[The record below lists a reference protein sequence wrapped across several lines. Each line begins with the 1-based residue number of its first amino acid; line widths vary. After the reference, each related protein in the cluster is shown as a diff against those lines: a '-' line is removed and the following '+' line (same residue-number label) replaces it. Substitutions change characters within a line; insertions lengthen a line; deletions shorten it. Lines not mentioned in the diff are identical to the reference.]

1 MANIREITLNILI
14 EYDRD
19 GVRKPSLLKD
29 SLEKYDYLET
39 RDKAF
44 IKRCVDGCLER
55 QIQIDYILDSFSKTK
70 VSKMQPFIRSL
81 LRMSVYQIMFMD
93 AVPDSAACNEAVKL
107 AQRHKFTGLKSF
119 VNGVLRNIARNKDK
133 IEYPSKEEDGGIKY
147 LSVVYSMPE
156 WICRM
161 WLQRYG
167 FATTENMLQFF
178 LLPRPTVVRLN
189 MTGLFPGK
197 ELSMKE
203 EYGEAEEKYV
213 EEQVR
218 SFEEAGCRVKRSP
231 VLPYALELEK
241 TDNIRF
247 LPGFDEG
254 KFFVQDV
261 SSMLVTE
268 LADPKAGQTVVDV
281 CAAPGGKS
289 LHAAE
294 RVASKIGSG
303 AGAAADAAGVVL
315 SRDVSERKCDL
326 IRENAERMGLSNVKV
341 EVHDARV
348 HDPELE
354 SKADVL
360 YLDLPCSGLGIIG
373 RKNDIKYNATQKGL
387 KELAALQW
395 EIIKTAWDYV
405 KPGGTLLYST
415 CTVNSAENEE
425 MVKRI
430 CAELPFE
437 IVDFSKEIPES
448 LRKKVGDDKC
458 EPQTA
463 PSLMDQAKNGYIQLL
478 PGEYGTDGFFI
489 AKLIRKV

>member
-55 QIQIDYILDSFSKTK
+55 QIQIDYILDSFSKVKTAR
-70 VSKMQPFIRSL
+70 MQPFIRSL

-107 AQRHKFTGLKSF
+107 ANKHKFSGLKSF

-133 IEYPSKEEDGGIKY
+133 IEYPDRNEKGGVKY
-147 LSVVYSMPE
+147 LSVLYSMPE
-156 WICRM
+156 WICEM
-161 WLQRYG
+161 WLTRYG
-167 FATTENMLQFF
+167 FDKTEEMLKFF
-178 LLPRPTVVRLN
+178 LLPRPTVIRLN
-189 MTGLFPGK
+189 SEKVSEKETDAYIK
-197 ELSMKE
+197 ELE
-203 EYGEAEEKYV
+203 DQGV
-213 EEQVR
+213 V
-218 SFEEAGCRVKRSP
+218 VKRNP
-231 VLPYALELEK
+231 ILPYALELEK

-254 KFFVQDV
+254 RFFVQDV
-261 SSMLVTE
+261 SSMLVTQI
-268 LADPKAGQTVVDV
+268 AAPGRDQVVVDV

-294 RVASKIGSG
+294 H
-303 AGAAADAAGVVL
+303 ADTVL
-315 SRDVSERKCDL
+315 SRDVSGRKCDL

-341 EVHDARV
+341 EEYDARV
-348 HDPELE
+348 NDRNLE
-354 SKADVL
+354 SKADIL

-373 RKNDIKYNATQKGL
+373 RKNDIKYNVTRKGIS
-387 KELAALQW
+387 ELASLQW
-395 EIIKTAWDYV
+395 DIIKTAWDYV
-405 KPGGTLLYST
+405 KPGGIMMYST
-415 CTVNSAENEE
+415 CTVNSEENEK
-425 MVKRI
+425 MVQKI
-430 CAELPFE
+430 TAELPFKC
-437 IVDFSKEIPES
+437 VDISEDVPDKLKGCDS
-448 LRKKVGDDKC
+448 L
-458 EPQTA
+458 
-463 PSLMDQAKNGYIQLL
+463 KNGYIQLL

-489 AKLIRKV
+489 AKLRRV